1 MTQGSDQDNLELC
14 PDELVLS
21 ACARGKVSSGRLMD
35 MVSSHLAFCP
45 SCNEK
50 FQQIKRMSSKSETN
64 PEGFINTLR
73 KRQEDLRRGTEAGP
87 IPGTLWRAAPESSK
101 VAYGPLL
108 LVLHTEGRGSKS
120 KVWVAEV
127 SEDIPQAIE
136 TDYIPEQRESGLGFR
151 CMVRTGNVFQTNGS
165 SLTGFAGKL
174 SPSLAKKITEFVA
187 TSATFDTNVP
197 LSKYQFYRDSQGNQL
212 MRRNGITSGMLVTR
226 DNDPRLGF
234 LSQCK
239 DQCRYLHIGQQKAE
253 KQESGSVDTKK
264 LISLLQGLVSE
275 LSMWGHLLVASRQM
289 AYSGADL
296 RRPADADLGR
306 QASLPISSSK
316 ETLAPVK
323 EEVKP
328 GPTREAVRWFH
339 SEERIFNYGVL
350 INLSITV
357 PEDGHMVVVHYCQGT
372 GDLEIVFP
380 KPDYQST
387 NVRRKQSISIDRKL
401 KCRPGRYAFKAI
413 LCNAELPFPEKIPSK
428 GPRME
433 KGLLALIEQI
443 ENMGEGD
450 WREATYEYEVV
461 KKKWSILRWFS

>member
-14 PDELVLS
+14 PDELVLR

-73 KRQEDLRRGTEAGP
+73 ERQEDLRRGTEAGP

-136 TDYIPEQRESGLGFR
+136 TDYILEQRESGLGFR

-165 SLTGFAGKL
+165 SLTAFAGKL

-226 DNDPRLGF
+226 DNDPRLVL

-275 LSMWGHLLVASRQM
+275 LSMWGHLFVATPQP

-296 RRPADADLGR
+296 RRPADIGR
-306 QASLPISSSK
+306 QASLPISSST
-316 ETLAPVK
+316 ETLDPVK
-323 EEVKP
+323 EEVNP
-328 GPTREAVRWFH
+328 GPTKEEVRWFH
-339 SEERIFNYGVL
+339 SGERKFKYGEL
-350 INLSITV
+350 INFSVTV
-357 PEDGHMVVVHYCQGT
+357 PEDGHMVVVHYSEGT
-372 GDLEIVFP
+372 GVEIVFP
-380 KPDYQST
+380 KPDDKT
-387 NVRRKQSISIDRKL
+387 TKVRRKQSVLINRKL

-413 LCNAELPFPEKIPSK
+413 LCNRELPFPERIPSK
-428 GPRME
+428 GPGME

-443 ENMGEGD
+443 ENMDEGD

-461 KKKWSILRWFS
+461 KKKWSILGWFS